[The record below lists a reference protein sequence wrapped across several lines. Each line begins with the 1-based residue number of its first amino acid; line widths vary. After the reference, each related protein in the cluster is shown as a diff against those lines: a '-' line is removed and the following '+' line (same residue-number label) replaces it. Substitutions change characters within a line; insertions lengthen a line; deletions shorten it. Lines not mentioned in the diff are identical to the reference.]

1 MFFFSEISH
10 LGILNSSGDM
20 DRGISLLSGL
30 GVEEQV
36 KYSSRTMGLEK
47 KIKLSLEYPGKLAI
61 ARGVT

>member
-10 LGILNSSGDM
+10 LGNLNSSGDM

-36 KYSSRTMGLEK
+36 KNSSRTMGLEK
-47 KIKLSLEYPGKLAI
+47 KIKFSLEYPGKLAI